1 MCLPSGHPPESASAT
16 GGRYENKLQDLND
29 YLFEEIERLQDDEA
43 DLEAEVKRAEAVTKV
58 SNVIISNAT
67 LALTAQKLA
76 AEYGLETHIKN
87 PLLETEGSE

>member
-1 MCLPSGHPPESASAT
+1 M
-16 GGRYENKLQDLND
+16 
-29 YLFEEIERLQDDEA
+29 
-43 DLEAEVKRAEAVTKV
+43 KRAEAVTKV
-58 SNVIISNAT
+58 SNAIISNAT